1 MAIGKSKKVGKKKG
15 GKKVIDPMLKKEWYD
30 FKAPAPF
37 TKRTFG
43 KTLVTRTTGTRIA
56 SDRLKGRVVEVTLG
70 DLNEKQET
78 NSWRKVKLC
87 IEEVQGRNCMTNFHG
102 LDMTRDKL
110 CQFVRK
116 WHSLI
121 EAHTEVKTLDGYI
134 LRIFCIGFTQRVQDH
149 QKRKTSYAQR
159 SQEKQIRKKM
169 IDVITKEVSKANMV
183 DVLGNLITENIGEE
197 IKTQCRF
204 IYPLTNVYVR
214 KVKTVKKPKF
224 DVAKLN
230 ELYKEA
236 PAEQKAAKG
245 EAATGGEDDA
255 TKNLLYK

>member
-70 DLNEKQET
+70 DLNEKQES

-121 EAHTEVKTLDGYI
+121 EAHCEVKTLDGYI
-134 LRIFCIGFTQRVQDH
+134 LRIFCIGFTQRLADH

-159 SQEKQIRKKM
+159 SQVKQIRKKM

-183 DVLGNLITENIGEE
+183 DVLSNLITENIGEE
-197 IKTQCRF
+197 IKTACKF

-224 DVAKLN
+224 DVTKLN

-236 PAEQKAAKG
+236 PAEAKG
-245 EAATGGEDDA
+245 AKTEGAEGGDDA
-255 TKNLLYK
+255 AKNLLYK

>member
-1 MAIGKSKKVGKKKG
+1 MAIGKNKKLGKKKG

-30 FKAPAPF
+30 FKAPSPF

-43 KTLVTRTTGTRIA
+43 KTLVTRSSGTRIA

-70 DLNEKQET
+70 DLNEQQES

-87 IEEVQGRNCMTNFHG
+87 VEEVQGRNCMTNFHG

-110 CQFVRK
+110 CQFIRK
-116 WHSLI
+116 WQSLI
-121 EAHTEVKTLDGYI
+121 EAHTEVKTLDGYV
-134 LRIFCIGFTQRVQDH
+134 LRVFCIGFTQRVQDH

-159 SQEKQIRKKM
+159 SQIKQIRKKM
-169 IDVITKEVSKANMV
+169 IEVITETISKHNMT
-183 DVLGNLITENIGEE
+183 DVLSNLLTDAIGED
-197 IKTQCRF
+197 IKNKCKF
-204 IYPLTNVYVR
+204 IYPLNNIYIR

-224 DVAKLN
+224 DAVKLN

-236 PAEQKAAKG
+236 PESKG
-245 EAATGGEDDA
+245 VKTAGGATEDEAS
-255 TKNLLYK
+255 KNLLHK